1 VKKFSLALLALATA
15 LAISPTALAQQTG
28 DFSFATATAVG
39 GFSGSGTFATDSAGV
54 ITGLTGTLY
63 AGATDEGAMTLLAP
77 GGFASND
84 NLFTDAA
91 PWLSENGLSFSVDEN
106 GTVMDYNLYY
116 YATTQSY
123 EATGCAQGND
133 CITDQAYGVPSEP
146 VNFTATNVTP
156 EPSSLLFLGT
166 GLFGLAVILFRK
178 QKASGHSSIS

>member
-91 PWLSENGLSFSVDEN
+91 PWLSENGLSFSVDGN
-106 GTVMDYNLYY
+106 NYNIFY
-116 YATTQSY
+116 YATDANY
-123 EATGCAQGND
+123 EVSGTCAEGGD
-133 CITDQAYGVPSEP
+133 CITDVATGNPSTA

-156 EPSSLLFLGT
+156 EPSSLMLLGT
-166 GLFGLAVILFRK
+166 GLFGVAVILFRK
-178 QKASGHSSIS
+178 QEASGHSSIS